1 MSKLGESN
9 YDASIVRTD
18 FIDYGDVR
26 EVLPGLIAEGIRVD
40 TVVTSPP
47 YWGLRDYGV
56 PGQLGLEPSIE
67 AYIADLTDVF
77 ELVRQVLKE
86 TGTVWLNLGDSYV
99 AQRKGK
105 GGKDKSTLSAPD
117 APKRSHTDSFFV
129 RYSRRSWLRRKN
141 LIGLPWRVAFALQ
154 QRGWILR
161 DCIIWNKPNP
171 MPESV
176 KDRCTKSHEYIF
188 MLARS
193 GKYYYD
199 AESIQEIAIYGEP
212 NAPSRAI
219 AGWAQEGSHDAV
231 SHNRPVYGRRRSSKR
246 DKNRKP
252 AGIRRNRRSVWTVS
266 TEPYKGAHF
275 ATFPTAIVVPC
286 ILAGCPP
293 GGTVLDPFMGT
304 GTVAAVAKA
313 LGRHWIGIELNEAD
327 YRPLIEDRLKNIQ
340 PGMQL

>member
-1 MSKLGESN
+1 MLRLHHTGKQC
-9 YDASIVRTD
+9 
-18 FIDYGDVR
+18 
-26 EVLPGLIAEGIRVD
+26 
-40 TVVTSPP
+40 
-47 YWGLRDYGV
+47 GLRDYGV

-67 AYIADLTDVF
+67 AYIADLSDVF

-99 AQRKGK
+99 AQRKGR
-105 GGKDKSTLSAPD
+105 GGKDKSTLSDPD

-154 QRGWILR
+154 ARGWILR

-199 AESIQEIAIYGEP
+199 ADSIKEKAIYGEP
-212 NAPSRAI
+212 NAPDKIKSPHGQGYTRRAVG
-219 AGWAQEGSHDAV
+219 GWAGEGSHDAV
-231 SHNRPVYGRRRSSKR
+231 SHNRPIEGQRRPSKR
-246 DKNRKP
+246 DKNRQP
-252 AGIRRNRRSVWTVS
+252 AGIRRNRRSVWTIS
-266 TEPYKGAHF
+266 TEPYKGPHF
-275 ATFPTAIVVPC
+275 ATFPGALAADC

-293 GGTVLDPFMGT
+293 GGTVLDPFIGT
-304 GTVAAVAKA
+304 GTVAAAAKA
-313 LGRHWIGIELNEAD
+313 LGRHWIGIELNEAE
-327 YRPLIEDRLKNIQ
+327 YRPLIEDRLKNTP